1 MFHEEERMDPY
12 REFIAMETRT
22 KDLLYS
28 KEDLKT
34 NLITEFQNEQQYQY
48 QYAVIYY
55 TDKVDV
61 IELKEPPL
69 TELSDM
75 ENILEVRIFGKQG
88 EYYLLRNSDGNF
100 VGREIRDKKQD
111 VSANDKENWEKK
123 EAFDELHKVWK
134 RCYPNQKDKDKV
146 VFVRVRNYFNTE
158 GSLKF
163 CDWRFVNFEVFE
175 ETEVRR
181 GEA

>member
-12 REFIAMETRT
+12 REFIAVETKT
-22 KDLLYS
+22 
-28 KEDLKT
+28 EDLVYSENK
-34 NLITEFQNEQQYQY
+34 LIKELQNKQYR
-48 QYAVIYY
+48 YAVIYY

-75 ENILEVRIFGKQG
+75 ENILEARIFGEQG

-100 VGREIRDKKQD
+100 VGRVIQDKKLN
-111 VSANDKENWEKK
+111 SSEENKEGWEEK
-123 EAFDELHKVWK
+123 EVFDELHKVWK
-134 RCYPNQKDKDKV
+134 RCYPNQEDKDKV

-158 GSLKF
+158 GSLEF

-181 GEA
+181 GEV

>member
-12 REFIAMETRT
+12 REFIAVETKT
-22 KDLLYS
+22 
-28 KEDLKT
+28 EDLVYSENK
-34 NLITEFQNEQQYQY
+34 LIKELQNKQYR
-48 QYAVIYY
+48 YAVIYY

-61 IELKEPPL
+61 IELGKSSL
-69 TELSDM
+69 AELSDM

-88 EYYLLRNSDGNF
+88 EYYLLRNSAGNF
-100 VGREIRDKKQD
+100 VGREIQDKKQD

-123 EAFDELHKVWK
+123 EVFDELHKVWK
-134 RCYPNQKDKDKV
+134 RCYPNQEDKDKV

>member
-12 REFIAMETRT
+12 REFIAVETKT
-22 KDLLYS
+22 
-28 KEDLKT
+28 EDLVYSENK
-34 NLITEFQNEQQYQY
+34 LIEELQNKQY

-61 IELKEPPL
+61 IELGKSSL
-69 TELSDM
+69 AELSDM

-100 VGREIRDKKQD
+100 VGRVIQDKKLN
-111 VSANDKENWEKK
+111 SSEENKEGWEEK
-123 EAFDELHKVWK
+123 EVFDELHKVWK
-134 RCYPNQKDKDKV
+134 RCYPNQEDKDKV

-158 GSLKF
+158 GSLEF